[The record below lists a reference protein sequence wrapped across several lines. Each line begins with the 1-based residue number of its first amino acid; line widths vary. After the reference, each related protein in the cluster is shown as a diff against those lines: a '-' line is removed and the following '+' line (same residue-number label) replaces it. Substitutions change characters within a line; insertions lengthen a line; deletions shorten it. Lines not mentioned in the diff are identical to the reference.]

1 VVPPLDEIEHAMA
14 QSRAFEEQLVKSA
27 RVLAWITK
35 SLERACARSGVSL
48 AKYRVLVVVERC
60 ALRSAEVACL
70 ARVGAPTLTALAESL
85 VRAGLVERVP
95 SRSDRRGVRLRITP
109 AGVEAVRRTDH
120 ALAEELRKLTEV
132 FGETDAVV
140 SVAAAH
146 DRTEERVQRVGPFAA
161 LGLEPCAASDGERP
175 EADAALR

>member
-1 VVPPLDEIEHAMA
+1 VPLLDETEHAM
-14 QSRAFEEQLVKSA
+14 SEPPAFEEQLVKSA

-35 SLERACARSGVSL
+35 SLERACARSSVSL

-85 VRAGLVERVP
+85 VQAGLVERVR

-109 AGVEAVRRTDH
+109 AGVEAVRRTEA
-120 ALAEELRKLTEV
+120 ALALELRKLTDV
-132 FGETDAVV
+132 FGEKDAVA

-146 DRTEERVQRVGPFAA
+146 DRTEERAQRVGPFAA
-161 LGLEPCAASDGERP
+161 LGLEPCAASEAA

>member
-1 VVPPLDEIEHAMA
+1 MA
-14 QSRAFEEQLVKSA
+14 EPSAFEEQLVKSA

-60 ALRSAEVACL
+60 AFRSAEVASL

-85 VRAGLVERVP
+85 VRAGLIERVP

-109 AGVEAVRRTDH
+109 AGVEAVRRTDA
-120 ALAEELRKLTEV
+120 ALAMELRRLTDV
-132 FGETDAVV
+132 FGEKDAVA
-140 SVAAAH
+140 SVAEAH
-146 DRTEERVQRVGPFAA
+146 DRTAERARRVGPFAA
-161 LGLEPCAASDGERP
+161 LGLEPCPVSEGEG
-175 EADAALR
+175 EDAEPAPP

>member
-1 VVPPLDEIEHAMA
+1 MAEPP
-14 QSRAFEEQLVKSA
+14 AFEEQLVKSA

-60 ALRSAEVACL
+60 ALRSAEVASL

-85 VRAGLVERVP
+85 VRAGLLERVP

-109 AGVEAVRRTDH
+109 AGAEAVGRTDA
-120 ALAEELRKLTEV
+120 ALASELRRLTDI
-132 FGETDAVV
+132 FGEKDAVV

-146 DRTEERVQRVGPFAA
+146 DRMAGRVEHVGPYAA
-161 LGLEPCAASDGERP
+161 LGLEPCPVSEGERA
-175 EADAALR
+175 EADAAPP

>member
-1 VVPPLDEIEHAMA
+1 MWDPPN
-14 QSRAFEEQLVKSA
+14 FEEQLVKSA

-60 ALRSAEVACL
+60 ALRSAEVASL

-85 VRAGLVERVP
+85 VKAGLVERVP
-95 SRSDRRGVRLRITP
+95 SRSDRRGVRIRITP
-109 AGVEAVRRTDH
+109 AGLEAVRRTEA
-120 ALAEELRKLTEV
+120 ALAGELRKLTDV
-132 FGETDAVV
+132 FGEKDAVV

-146 DRTEERVQRVGPFAA
+146 DRTEERVRRVGPFAA
-161 LGLEPCAASDGERP
+161 LGLERCAVSEGGGEDAEPEGARP
-175 EADAALR
+175 

>member
-1 VVPPLDEIEHAMA
+1 MVDLA
-14 QSRAFEEQLVKSA
+14 SAFDEQLIKSA

-60 ALRSAEVACL
+60 ALRAAEVAAL

-85 VRAGLVERVP
+85 ERAGLLERVP
-95 SRSDRRGVRLRITP
+95 SHSDRRGVRLRIT
-109 AGVEAVRRTDH
+109 ASGVEAVRRTES
-120 ALAEELRKLTEV
+120 ALAEELRTLTDL
-132 FGETDAVV
+132 FGEKDAVV

-146 DRTEERVQRVGPFAA
+146 DRTEERVRRVGPFAA
-161 LGLEPCAASDGERP
+161 LGLEPCAASESSRDTE
-175 EADAALR
+175 